1 MSSVV
6 KVPTINPYKPGLLL
20 RQNHRPRRPEILW
33 PSDFPSCGLKSLNLL
48 SCEAAPPASPYL
60 SWLLLSFSLPAPASH
75 PNPLNQIYTPASAS
89 PSQPIWK
96 NLVSSRRSPLSP
108 RRPLSPQRS
117 LPLPLDPDAATTG
130 ADAAA
135 AVLLLLSPRIVAC
148 QVAQRRRLTGQG
160 TGGARR
166 SRAAPRC
173 RACAPVVVVS
183 GHGAARPAQ
192 PVATALAVPELPPSS
207 APASSCAT
215 GNPSCMCYKS
225 PTTVAAATRS

>member
-1 MSSVV
+1 MNLPIQAWPAPPTESPSMSSR
-6 KVPTINPYKPGLLL
+6 N
-20 RQNHRPRRPEILW
+20 LW

-96 NLVSSRRSPLSP
+96 NLVSSRRSPPPP

-117 LPLPLDPDAATTG
+117 LPLPLDPDAATAG

-135 AVLLLLSPRIVAC
+135 AVLLLLSPRIVPC

-183 GHGAARPAQ
+183 GQGAARPAQ
-192 PVATALAVPELPPSS
+192 PVAAALAVPELSPSS

-215 GNPSCMCYKS
+215 GNPSCMCYRS